1 MISMAIEGAVLGALS
16 DRTTGLGT
24 DPESDTN
31 LVRQLIEGSPEA
43 LASLYDRHAQTV
55 FAAAMRTSRDR
66 WIAEEVVQ
74 ETFLTLWNRAERY
87 DPSRGAL
94 RAWLLTIARNRA
106 VDRLRA
112 AGRHDRAAAF
122 SSFGNGEADDQSIVE
137 WLTASGEL
145 IVMAGPE
152 PGPEV
157 ALSSKETRASIQD
170 ALASLA
176 PLERQVIVLA
186 YDDGLSQ
193 SEIAAHLGWPVG
205 TVKTRTRRALGRL
218 REMLAGWD
226 EGVSARPAA
235 AQQARARRAS
245 TQRPRSKPTPV
256 VDDDAG
262 AVGEPERRTWS
273 AIAAAANAFPCAYP
287 CP

>member
-1 MISMAIEGAVLGALS
+1 MEIDGAVTGALPDSTTDARTEPQS
-16 DRTTGLGT
+16 DA
-24 DPESDTN
+24 D
-31 LVRQLIEGSPEA
+31 LVRRLIEGSQEA

-55 FAAAMRTSRDR
+55 FAAALGTSRDR

-74 ETFLTLWNRAERY
+74 ETFLTLWNRAERF

-112 AGRHDRAAAF
+112 AGRHDRAATF
-122 SSFGNGEADDQSIVE
+122 SSFGTDDADDQSIVE
-137 WLTASGEL
+137 WLTSSGEL
-145 IVMAGPE
+145 VVMAGPE

-157 ALSSKETRASIQD
+157 ALSSKETQTAIRD

-176 PLERQVIVLA
+176 PLEREVIVLA
-186 YDDGLSQ
+186 YDDGFSQ
-193 SEIAAHLGWPVG
+193 SEIAAHLGWPIG

-218 REMLAGWD
+218 REALAGSV
-226 EGVSARPAA
+226 EEPFARSAPDGPA
-235 AQQARARRAS
+235 
-245 TQRPRSKPTPV
+245 PV
-256 VDDDAG
+256 RGGTG
-262 AVGEPERRTWS
+262 AVGGVAS
-273 AIAAAANAFPCAYP
+273 AVPCSSP